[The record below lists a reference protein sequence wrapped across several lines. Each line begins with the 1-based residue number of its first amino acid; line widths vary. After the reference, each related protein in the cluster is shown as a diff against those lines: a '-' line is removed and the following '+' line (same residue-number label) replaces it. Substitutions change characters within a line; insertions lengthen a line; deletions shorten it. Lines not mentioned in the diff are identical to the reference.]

1 MLFILILLF
10 LGIVGFLIT
19 VNLPNNKFNISG
31 KTKKLFIEILWCYLG
46 GLILPILSRLHL
58 SDKGDSF
65 FDFSFHILRSK
76 NWDSFRG
83 SDNLNEFIYGFI
95 ITAIIIWTVKLYK
108 KIK

>member
-1 MLFILILLF
+1 MLFILILSF

-46 GLILPILSRLHL
+46 GLILPVLSQLHR

-65 FDFSFHILRSK
+65 FDFGFDILRSK
-76 NWDSFRG
+76 RWDSFSLG
-83 SDNLNEFIYGFI
+83 DNINDFSF
-95 ITAIIIWTVKLYK
+95 VK
-108 KIK
+108 IN